1 MKPVIGVTSQP
12 GSIENASGLLDSHLI
27 GHTYTD
33 SVLRAGGIP
42 VSLIP
47 VPNHE
52 IDALLDR
59 IDGLILSGGGDIEPH
74 RYGQEPGEQV
84 RRTNFDRDEFELALV
99 HAAHERKMPVL
110 AICRG
115 MQVVNVAFGGTL
127 IQDIPSAIGSK
138 DHSVIGHA
146 VYDGHQPVTVA
157 ADSKVAKATGET
169 EMLVNSIHHQAI
181 EKLADG
187 FRPVA
192 WADDGVIE
200 GIEHEDEDW
209 ELLGV
214 QWHPEFLGDNFDVP
228 SQRLFNEVVE
238 QARNYSALDS

>member
-47 VPNHE
+47 VPTHE

-59 IDGLILSGGGDIEPH
+59 IDGLVLSGGGDIEPH
-74 RYGQEPGEQV
+74 RYGQEPREQV
-84 RRTNFDRDEFELALV
+84 WRTNFDRDEFELALV

-146 VYDGHQPVTVA
+146 VYDGHQPVTIA